1 MNCENIHKKH
11 TGSHLSNFLKQE
23 SWCEIQFESLLQDG
37 QMLCWK
43 NYLNQK

>member
-23 SWCEIQFESLLQDG
+23 SWCEIQFESLYYR
-37 QMLCWK
+37 MVKCYAEK
-43 NYLNQK
+43 TI